1 MSAEINVQA
10 GSPSFLI
17 PHTYPG
23 RLVAAERLDGSG
35 KNTWL
40 ESFRNFEIKMY
51 SDHQSMQKEFDFS
64 VIEGNQF
71 IDQAGCAAACYSE
84 EVQR

>member
-1 MSAEINVQA
+1 MSAEINVLA

-23 RLVAAERLDGSG
+23 RLVAAEGLDGSG
-35 KNTWL
+35 KCIWL

-51 SDHQSMQKEFDFS
+51 SEYQSM
-64 VIEGNQF
+64 
-71 IDQAGCAAACYSE
+71 
-84 EVQR
+84 